1 MKTASFQTPLM
12 QKKDKLIFATLF
24 FSIFT
29 TVTGV
34 GIVVPLLPV
43 YAHNLGASGLYIGM
57 IFGAFSLSRIFFL
70 AYFGRLSD
78 KKGRK
83 PFIVPG
89 LLAYVI
95 ISLAFIWSE
104 NVNSLIVIRFIQG
117 IASAML
123 MPVIQAYVGDITP
136 NGREGFTMGL
146 FNMSMFFGLSI
157 GPVLGG
163 IIHDHYSLDVA
174 FISMGTL
181 AFIGFIL
188 SVGLL
193 PPTRTEHVLIKG
205 KMPTEWRWL
214 IRDKVIA
221 GLFFYRF
228 AYTACIGII
237 WSFLPIL
244 ADFELSLSSAAI
256 GILVMLGIFVSGVIH
271 VPVGYLADRLN
282 KQLMVIIGGLIVA
295 LAMVLFNWAMSFWG
309 MVWASVLFGFGGGI
323 SMPAVMALAV
333 IKGNKTN
340 AMGSVMAILTL
351 AHSSGML
358 LGALM
363 AGLMMDLF
371 QLQLAFPMGTGIMLL
386 GLAGFFLLTHPK
398 NSIEF
403 CSKSQL

>member
-1 MKTASFQTPLM
+1 MH
-12 QKKDKLIFATLF
+12 KKDKFIFTTLF
-24 FSIFT
+24 FAIFT

-43 YAHNLGASGLYIGM
+43 YAHNLGASGFYIGM

-70 AYFGRLSD
+70 PYFGRLSD

-89 LLAYVI
+89 LLAYVV

-104 NVNSLIVIRFIQG
+104 SVNSLIVIRFIQG

-136 NGREGFTMGL
+136 KGREGFTMGL

-163 IIHDHYSLDVA
+163 IIHDRYNLDVA
-174 FISMGTL
+174 FISMGAL
-181 AFIGFIL
+181 AFIGLTL

-193 PPTRTEHVLIKG
+193 PPTRSEYALKKG
-205 KMPTEWRWL
+205 KPPTEWKRL
-214 IRDKVIA
+214 LRDQVIA

-244 ADFELSLSSAAI
+244 ADFELSLSSSAI
-256 GILVMLGIFVSGVIH
+256 GILVMLGIFVSGVVH

-282 KQLMVIIGGLIVA
+282 KRFMVIFGGLIVA
-295 LAMVLFNWAMSFWG
+295 MAMVLFKWVISFWG
-309 MVWASVLFGFGGGI
+309 MVSASFMFGIGGGI
-323 SMPAVMALAV
+323 SMPAMMALAV
-333 IKGNKTN
+333 IKGDKAN

-358 LGALM
+358 LGALS
-363 AGLMMDLF
+363 AGLMMDFF
-371 QLQLAFPMGTGIMLL
+371 QLRHAFLLGTGVMLL
-386 GLAGFFLLTHPK
+386 GLCGFMVCTHPLR
-398 NSIEF
+398 SVET
-403 CSKSQL
+403 CSQRRP